1 MHYAPLLDR
10 VLFFLSTL
18 TGMIFPVV
26 SQKKFFCE
34 KSVVTLVTTILLS
47 SWVVLIHVLL
57 HLTFTGHHYLTNDT
71 LCTAHYLLDSTP
83 TSSLQPPHCSM
94 FSCVT
99 RCLGAPWSNS
109 WPLLDV
115 NKEGIGLWEAF
126 YGIQKIQYIL
136 KYKILHIEE
145 HSTSQVC

>member
-1 MHYAPLLDR
+1 MLNLLLDQS
-10 VLFFLSTL
+10 LSFLAAL
-18 TGMIFPVV
+18 VCMIFPVV
-26 SQKKFFCE
+26 SSKKLFSE
-34 KSVVTLVTTILLS
+34 ESVVTLVTPVLLS
-47 SWVVLIHVLL
+47 PWVLLLDVLL

-83 TSSLQPPHCSM
+83 TSSLQPPHCIM

-126 YGIQKIQYIL
+126 YGIQKNTVYS
-136 KYKILHIEE
+136 K
-145 HSTSQVC
+145 V